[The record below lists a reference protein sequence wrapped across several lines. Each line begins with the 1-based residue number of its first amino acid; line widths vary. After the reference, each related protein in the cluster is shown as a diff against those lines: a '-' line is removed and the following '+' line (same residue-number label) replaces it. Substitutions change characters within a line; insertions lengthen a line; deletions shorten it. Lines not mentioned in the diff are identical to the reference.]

1 MAKKHFINYV
11 IFVTAH

>member
-11 IFVTAH
+11 ILVTAH